1 MFHFHVCCNLY
12 LTTYSTC
19 RFHLLPHFFP
29 FHSCIPGLAAS
40 KIHYELPANARKRKN
55 GQANPLQCYCIVR
68 FGNAIRPRYWT
79 RRSNITLHVMK
90 LILTDETCSVELWSL
105 HLLSCSEVRCI
116 RVPVHALLSHK
127 VPEQQLE
134 GPLAEVTI
142 VARNRLAN
150 HSFVVRCK
158 EASPR
163 LG

>member
-19 RFHLLPHFFP
+19 RLHLLPHFFP

-79 RRSNITLHVMK
+79 RRYHIARDEAHSNRRTTRLVPSNFGLCTFFLVPKFGAYGFPCMRCCPIRCLSNNLKAH
-90 LILTDETCSVELWSL
+90 WQR
-105 HLLSCSEVRCI
+105 LLSWR
-116 RVPVHALLSHK
+116 A
-127 VPEQQLE
+127 
-134 GPLAEVTI
+134 I
-142 VARNRLAN
+142 VLPTT
-150 HSFVVRCK
+150 V
-158 EASPR
+158 
-163 LG
+163 